1 MREARSSLDSGL
13 KRGNLPNTQELK
25 LIMANTNHTPAE
37 GTLSSHLW
45 DSSDLYRNA
54 VMQLMEAARVMKLDP
69 NIAERLRVPKR
80 AMIVSVPIRCDDGS
94 IKVFEGYRVQHNMTL
109 GPGKGGIRFHPDVNL
124 SEVAGLA
131 MLMTFKCSLVGLPL
145 GGAKGGIRVDP
156 AQLSRQ
162 EAQALTRRYTT
173 EINMIIGPDK
183 DIPAP
188 DVGTDGQHMAW
199 MMDTFS
205 QEKGHTIPG
214 VVTGKPIE
222 IGGSLGRA
230 ESTGRGVVYSIQH
243 AAKYLAKKGKP
254 TPKIDGTTTVA
265 VHGFGKVGAV
275 AAEDIYKLGCK
286 VVAVSDFSGGIYNKN
301 GLNIPEL
308 LSFVAKNR
316 VVRGF
321 PGADAITN
329 EELLGLDVDVLI
341 PAAIDGV
348 ITEKNVK
355 NVKARIISEGANG
368 PITTAAIHELE
379 ARDVFIIPDV
389 LANAGGVI
397 VSYFEWVQ
405 GLSAMFWSE
414 EEVNEKLAVIMKRAF
429 DRVVSIKEEYNCG
442 MKTAALVAGVDRL
455 NRAML
460 LRGLFP

>member
-1 MREARSSLDSGL
+1 MSD
-13 KRGNLPNTQELK
+13 NN
-25 LIMANTNHTPAE
+25 

-45 DSSDLYRNA
+45 DTSELYRNA
-54 VMQLMEAARVMKLDP
+54 VMELTEAAKTMRLDP

-80 AMIVSVPIRCDDGS
+80 ALIVSVPIRLDDGS
-94 IKVFEGYRVQHNMTL
+94 IRVFEGYRVQHNMTL
-109 GPGKGGIRFHPDVNL
+109 GPGKGGIRFHPEVNL

-156 AQLSRQ
+156 TRLSRQ
-162 EAQALTRRYTT
+162 EAQALTRRYTS

-188 DVGTDGQHMAW
+188 DVGTDAQHMAW
-199 MMDTFS
+199 MMDTYS
-205 QEKGHTIPG
+205 QEKGFAIPG

-230 ESTGRGVVYSIQH
+230 ESTGRGVVYTIQH
-243 AAKYLAKKGKP
+243 AAKYMHDHGKQG
-254 TPKIDGTTTVA
+254 PKLDESTTVS

-275 AAEDIYKLGCK
+275 AALEIFNLGAK
-286 VVAVSDFSGGIYNKN
+286 VIAVSDVSGGLMNKN
-301 GLNIPEL
+301 GLNIPAL
-308 LSFVAKNR
+308 LRYAQKHRTLEGYPEAEHVPS
-316 VVRGF
+316 
-321 PGADAITN
+321 
-329 EELLGLDVDVLI
+329 EEILTTPCDVLI

-348 ITEKNVK
+348 ITSKNVGR
-355 NVKARIISEGANG
+355 VSARIIAEGANG
-368 PITTAAIHELE
+368 PISVDALKNLE
-379 ARDVFIIPDV
+379 ERDVFIIPDV
-389 LANAGGVI
+389 LCNSGGVI

-405 GLSAMFWSE
+405 GIQNFFWSE
-414 EEVNEKLAVIMKRAF
+414 SEVNAKLAQVMASAFKR
-429 DRVVSIKEEYNCG
+429 VMETKTKYNCG
-442 MKTAALVAGVDRL
+442 MKTAALIVGVDRL

>member
-1 MREARSSLDSGL
+1 MSEN
-13 KRGNLPNTQELK
+13 K
-25 LIMANTNHTPAE
+25 

-45 DSSDLYRNA
+45 SSSDLYRNA
-54 VMQLMEAARVMKLDP
+54 VLELQEAADTMKLDP
-69 NIAERLRVPKR
+69 NIAERLKVPKR
-80 AMIVSVPIRCDDGS
+80 AMIVSVPIRLDNGS
-94 IKVFEGYRVQHNMTL
+94 IRVFEGYRVQHNMTL
-109 GPGKGGIRFHPDVNL
+109 GPGKGGIRFHPEVNL

-156 AQLSRQ
+156 SMLSRQ

-188 DVGTDGQHMAW
+188 DIGTDAQHMAW
-199 MMDTFS
+199 MMDTYS
-205 QEKGHTIPG
+205 QEKGFAIPG

-230 ESTGRGVVYSIQH
+230 ESTGRGVVYTIQH
-243 AAKYLAKKGKP
+243 AAKHLKDKGKP
-254 TPKIDGTTTVA
+254 GPRMDSSTTVS

-275 AAEDIYKLGCK
+275 AAQEIYDLGTK
-286 VVAVSDFSGGIYNKN
+286 VVAISDVHGGLYNKN
-301 GLNIPEL
+301 GLNIPDVL
-308 LSFVAKNR
+308 KFMSKNR
-316 VVRGF
+316 TFVGY
-321 PGADAITN
+321 PEADAISN
-329 EELLGLDVDVLI
+329 EELLATPVDILI

-348 ITEKNVK
+348 ITAENVGRVNAK
-355 NVKARIISEGANG
+355 IIAEGANG
-368 PITTAAIHELE
+368 PITLPALKNLE
-379 ARDVFIIPDV
+379 ERGTFIIPDI
-389 LANAGGVI
+389 LCNAGGVI

-405 GLSAMFWSE
+405 GIQNFFWSE
-414 EEVNEKLAVIMKRAF
+414 REVNAKLAEVMENAF
-429 DRVVSIKEEYNCG
+429 KKVVDIRESYQCG
-442 MKTAALVAGVDRL
+442 MKTAALIAGVDRL